1 MNYPNLPNSAL
12 EISKQ
17 PQVKEI
23 TNELLKQLQS
33 ALNSNSLFTEQVELS
48 LKGIV
53 RILEVLLSLDFF
65 KNANEIDSSLRNSIE
80 WISNTSESLKTKMK
94 EYERFFNDFN
104 TSMHANEQEVTDT
117 LNANAENIKS
127 EIKKLENQL
136 IEMTTKLLTSYQIFL
151 NQAKESAT
159 NQINTNKTA
168 SLEAITQAKTN
179 ANNEINTNKTQS
191 LEAINQAKTT
201 ANNEITANKTQ
212 AITNINEA
220 KTSANNEISTKET
233 QAITNINEAKTTA
246 NNEISEN
253 KTQAINNITQEKK
266 QATTEIT
273 EAKKTAFNELLE
285 TLKPKFSGLFVG
297 AYYIRNVIYINGGW
311 EQKVKDLSDYA
322 LEKNKKYEIEVFF
335 NYVTA
340 QKTENS
346 AYFGLKVQEG
356 FLKESIQKI
365 THKYTSQTYHIKL
378 LVESVSGVL
387 ALHHG
392 YFFGN
397 INYFNEAIITSIK
410 EIPNDKIISKVS
422 NGSNFSNATTI
433 TINLNDTNDT
443 TNTRS
448 LK

>member
-1 MNYPNLPNSAL
+1 
-12 EISKQ
+12 
-17 PQVKEI
+17 
-23 TNELLKQLQS
+23 TNK
-33 ALNSNSLFTEQVELS
+33 T
-48 LKGIV
+48 
-53 RILEVLLSLDFF
+53 
-65 KNANEIDSSLRNSIE
+65 
-80 WISNTSESLKTKMK
+80 ESL
-94 EYERFFNDFN
+94 E
-104 TSMHANEQEVTDT
+104 A
-117 LNANAENIKS
+117 
-127 EIKKLENQL
+127 
-136 IEMTTKLLTSYQIFL
+136 IE
-151 NQAKESAT
+151 QAKESA
-159 NQINTNKTA
+159 NT
-168 SLEAITQAKTN
+168 
-179 ANNEINTNKTQS
+179 EINTNKTES
-191 LEAINQAKTT
+191 LEAIEQAKES
-201 ANNEITANKTQ
+201 ANTEINTNKT
-212 AITNINEA
+212 
-220 KTSANNEISTKET
+220 
-233 QAITNINEAKTTA
+233 
-246 NNEISEN
+246 
-253 KTQAINNITQEKK
+253 

-340 QKTENS
+340 RKTENS